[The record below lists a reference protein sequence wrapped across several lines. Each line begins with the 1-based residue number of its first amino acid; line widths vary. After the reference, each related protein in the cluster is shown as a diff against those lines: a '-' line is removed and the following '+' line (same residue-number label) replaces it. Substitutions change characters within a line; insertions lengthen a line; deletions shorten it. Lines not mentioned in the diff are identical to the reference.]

1 MAQGLQQK
9 LGGYIKASCQLEL
22 FVMPLISC
30 GELPDAVLQA
40 ATFQSDVANLSKSFR
55 YRMNNANRHFGLLVQ
70 LPTLEL

>member
-9 LGGYIKASCQLEL
+9 LGGSIKASCQLEL

-40 ATFQSDVANLSKSFR
+40 ATF
-55 YRMNNANRHFGLLVQ
+55 
-70 LPTLEL
+70 